1 MGNNGGGAALSW
13 VAGGSARRFS
23 MRKMIHIATA
33 SRDALER
40 LAADNGKSFQDLMD
54 EAIADLLKKHSREAA
69 ISKGGQRVRAH
80 GPSFETHRSAMLPQ
94 DEVCGGRCGGVV
106 QSIWQSGVLDPQGP
120 IGAAERLILL
130 NATVIMLAIIVP
142 VIVLVLGCAWWFR
155 AGNARARYLPNFEYS
170 GPIELV
176 VWAIPALVIMF
187 LGGMAWISSHDL
199 DPPKPI
205 ASKVAPIEIQVVALD
220 WKWLFIYPAEG
231 VASLNQLVVP
241 AGTPLS
247 FRITSATVMNSF
259 FVPQLGSQIYA
270 MAGMV
275 NRLELLA
282 DKPGSFQGL
291 SAQYSGGG
299 FSDMRFEGGG
309 TLDPV
314 AYGRLARPSAADKP
328 ATFGTV
334 SPRLFEAAIQQAV
347 K

>member
-1 MGNNGGGAALSW
+1 
-13 VAGGSARRFS
+13 
-23 MRKMIHIATA
+23 
-33 SRDALER
+33 
-40 LAADNGKSFQDLMD
+40 
-54 EAIADLLKKHSREAA
+54 
-69 ISKGGQRVRAH
+69 
-80 GPSFETHRSAMLPQ
+80 
-94 DEVCGGRCGGVV
+94 V

-130 NATVIMLAIIVP
+130 NATVIMLAIIIP
-142 VIVLVLGCAWWFR
+142 VIVLALGCAWWFR
-155 AGNARARYLPNFEYS
+155 VGNTRARYLPNFEYS

-176 VWAIPALVIMF
+176 VWSIPALVIMF
-187 LGGMAWISSHDL
+187 LGGMALISSHDL

-205 ASKVAPIEIQVVALD
+205 ASKVPPIEIQVVALD

-270 MAGMV
+270 MAGMT
-275 NRLELLA
+275 NRLELMA
-282 DKPGSFQGL
+282 DKPGNYQGL
-291 SAQYSGGG
+291 SAQYSGAG
-299 FSDMRFEGGG
+299 FSDMRFDVKALAPAEFQSWVAATKAAGGQ
-309 TLDPV
+309 LDPI
-314 AYGRLARPSAADKP
+314 AYGRLARPSKADKP

-334 SPRLFEAAIQQAV
+334 TPRLFEAAIQQAV

>member
-1 MGNNGGGAALSW
+1 
-13 VAGGSARRFS
+13 
-23 MRKMIHIATA
+23 
-33 SRDALER
+33 
-40 LAADNGKSFQDLMD
+40 
-54 EAIADLLKKHSREAA
+54 
-69 ISKGGQRVRAH
+69 
-80 GPSFETHRSAMLPQ
+80 
-94 DEVCGGRCGGVV
+94 V

-130 NATVIMLAIIVP
+130 NATAIMLAIIIP
-142 VIVLVLGCAWWFR
+142 VIVLALGFAWWFR
-155 AGNARARYLPNFEYS
+155 ASNSRAQYLPTFQYS

-205 ASKVAPIEIQVVALD
+205 VSKVPPIEIQVVALD
-220 WKWLFIYPAEG
+220 WKWLFIYPNEG
-231 VASLNQLVVP
+231 LASVNQLVVP

-270 MAGMV
+270 MAGMT

-282 DKPGSFQGL
+282 DKPGTYQGL
-291 SAQYSGGG
+291 SAQYSGAG
-299 FSDMRFEGGG
+299 FSDMRFEVKALPAAEFQAWVAATKAGGG

-314 AYGRLARPSAADKP
+314 AYGRLARPSMAVKP
-328 ATFGTV
+328 QAFGNVT
-334 SPRLFEAAIQQAV
+334 PRLFEAAIQQAV